1 MNKEEFKKITE
12 YLDKMVILHQTTG
25 ETINKD
31 LDISIR
37 LSVAYEELEQ
47 ENQKLKADYGN
58 KAQVERDLLLEEN
71 QKYKEVIDK
80 AILYINST
88 KYSDITGLEKHCIKE
103 FWFIEEL
110 EMVLKEVE

>member
-37 LSVAYEELEQ
+37 LSVAYEELEL
-47 ENQKLKADYGN
+47 ENEKL
-58 KAQVERDLLLEEN
+58 
-71 QKYKEVIDK
+71 KEVIDK
-80 AILYINST
+80 AIKYINHFS
-88 KYSDITGLEKHCIKE
+88 KESEVKIYGLPKCKVFIGDIEQLLEI
-103 FWFIEEL
+103 
-110 EMVLKEVE
+110 LKEVE